1 MRAVL
6 YVLLALDCIQVAAA
20 AAAFARARQS
30 SRAGAPSHARY
41 SFAHGLL
48 LLGGSVVLALPVV
61 LGLAHVLSATAAVV
75 AALVLEALALVAS
88 REAVRRLE
96 AAHQARRPAF

>member
-6 YVLLALDCIQVAAA
+6 YVLLALDCVQLATAL
-20 AAAFARARQS
+20 AAFGRGRQS

-48 LLGGSVVLALPVV
+48 LLGGAIVLALPVV
-61 LGLAHVLSATAAVV
+61 LGLAHVISATVAVAV
-75 AALVLEALALVAS
+75 ALGLEAVALIVS
-88 REAVRRLE
+88 RLTLRRLE
-96 AAHQARRPAF
+96 AAHQSRRPAF